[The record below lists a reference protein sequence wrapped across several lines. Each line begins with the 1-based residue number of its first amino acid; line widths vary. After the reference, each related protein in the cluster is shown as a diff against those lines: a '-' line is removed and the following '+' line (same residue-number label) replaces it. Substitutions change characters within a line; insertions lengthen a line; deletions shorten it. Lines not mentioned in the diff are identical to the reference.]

1 MDIDR
6 AFLKEL
12 HSLKDR
18 VSDSM
23 LVGMINHGS
32 ESLKS
37 NPDYPKN
44 FGNYQIVS
52 LIFLRFVK
60 LHPLIVIDHSFKIVF
75 L

>member
-32 ESLKS
+32 ETLKN

-44 FGNYQIVS
+44 FGKYNVPA
-52 LIFLRFVK
+52 L
-60 LHPLIVIDHSFKIVF
+60 SFTSRG
-75 L
+75 

>member
-1 MDIDR
+1 MSEGASDMDIDR

-32 ESLKS
+32 EPLK
-37 NPDYPKN
+37 NNTEYPKN
-44 FGNYQIVS
+44 FGMY
-52 LIFLRFVK
+52 LER
-60 LHPLIVIDHSFKIVF
+60 
-75 L
+75 